1 MESVLEL
8 REVHFAY
15 PTMPAALKGISLR
28 IRRGSK
34 VALVGPNGA
43 GKTTLLLMCNGTLRP
58 GCGEVLLNGSPVRYD
73 ARSLRRLRKTVGL
86 VFQNSDMQVF
96 APTVY
101 QDVAFGPLNLGIE
114 GEQLNTV
121 VQHALHD
128 VGLAGYEKR
137 PPHHL
142 SGGEKKRVAI
152 AGILAMDP
160 EVLVFD
166 EPTASL
172 DPAGAEEILDLL
184 DELNLAGTTILLST
198 HDVEL
203 AYRWADEV
211 VFMHEGTI
219 LASGLPG
226 EVFADEALLQRARL
240 KPPMIV
246 DLHCQL
252 VRRGVIGAT
261 AIPSGMLSLIDV
273 LEQHLDGSG
282 TRRRGRILL
291 CDADAFHDGGIA
303 GIAASYGITCIGAM
317 GSKAK
322 RSARRQG
329 LEPEISYGVIDRC
342 ILRALA
348 GETPLILTS
357 GGMIDHTMRRIQTYR
372 EESGITITVE
382 RIEAPT
388 SGS

>member
-1 MESVLEL
+1 MEPVLEL
-8 REVHFAY
+8 REVQFAY
-15 PTMPAALKGISLR
+15 PTMPAALNNISLR
-28 IRRGSK
+28 IRRGGK
-34 VALVGPNGA
+34 IALVGPNGA

-58 GCGEVLLNGSPVRYD
+58 GRGEVLLNGTPVRYD

-101 QDVAFGPLNLGIE
+101 QDVAFGPLNLGVE

-121 VQHALHD
+121 VQHALHN
-128 VGLAGYEKR
+128 VGLAGYERR

-160 EVLVFD
+160 QVLVFD

-172 DPAGAEEILDLL
+172 DPAGAEEIMDLL
-184 DELNLAGTTILLST
+184 DELNLAGRTIVLST

-211 VFMHEGTI
+211 VFMHEGSI
-219 LASGLPG
+219 LASGPPC
-226 EVFADEALLQRARL
+226 EVFGDENLLQRARL

-246 DLHCQL
+246 DLFCQL
-252 VRRGVIGAT
+252 VRRGMIGAT
-261 AIPSGMLSLIDV
+261 DTPSGMLSLLAV
-273 LEQHLDGSG
+273 LERHLDE
-282 TRRRGRILL
+282 RGASRGGKIYL
-291 CDADAFHDGGIA
+291 CDAEAFRDNGIA
-303 GIAASYGITCIGAM
+303 GIAAAHGITCIGAM

-322 RSARRQG
+322 RYARQQD
-329 LEPEISYGVIDRC
+329 LEPDISYGVIDRC
-342 ILRALA
+342 ILKALA
-348 GETPLILTS
+348 GEKPLILTS
-357 GGMIDHTMRRIQTYR
+357 GGMIDHTLRRIQAYC
-372 EESGITITVE
+372 EESGIAITTE
-382 RIEAPT
+382 RIEPPP
-388 SGS
+388 GS

>member
-1 MESVLEL
+1 MEPVLEL
-8 REVHFAY
+8 RNVEFAY
-15 PTMPAALKGISLR
+15 PTMPAALNGISLA

-34 VALVGPNGA
+34 IALVGPNGA
-43 GKTTLLLMCNGTLRP
+43 GKTTLLLMCNGTLQP
-58 GCGEVLLNGSPVRYD
+58 GRGEVLLNGSPVRYD
-73 ARSLRRLRKTVGL
+73 ARSLRTVRKTVGL

-114 GEQLNTV
+114 GEQLDAT

-160 EVLVFD
+160 DVLVFD

-172 DPAGAEEILDLL
+172 DPAGAEEVMDLL
-184 DELNLAGTTILLST
+184 DELNLAGRTILLST

-211 VFMHEGTI
+211 VFMHEGSI
-219 LASGLPG
+219 LASGPPC
-226 EVFADEALLQRARL
+226 EVFGDEALLQRAHL

-246 DLHCQL
+246 DIFCQL

-261 AIPSGMLSLIDV
+261 RTPSGMLSLLDV
-273 LEQHLDGSG
+273 LEQHLDDTGS
-282 TRRRGRILL
+282 RRGGRIFL
-291 CDADAFHDGGIA
+291 CDADAFRDDGID
-303 GIAASYGITCIGAM
+303 GIAAAYGVTCIGAM

-348 GETPLILTS
+348 GETPLILTT
-357 GGMIDHTMRRIQTYR
+357 GGMIDHTLRRIQAYR
-372 EESGITITVE
+372 EESGITISVE
-382 RIEAPT
+382 RIEAPPP
-388 SGS
+388 GS

>member
-1 MESVLEL
+1 MEPVLEL
-8 REVHFAY
+8 REVQFAY
-15 PTMPAALKGISLR
+15 PTMPAALNNISLR
-28 IRRGSK
+28 IRRGGK
-34 VALVGPNGA
+34 IALVGPNGA

-58 GCGEVLLNGSPVRYD
+58 GRGEVLLNGTPVRYD

-101 QDVAFGPLNLGIE
+101 QDVAFGPLNLGVE

-121 VQHALHD
+121 VQHALHN
-128 VGLAGYEKR
+128 VGLAGYERR

-160 EVLVFD
+160 QVLVFD

-172 DPAGAEEILDLL
+172 DPAGAEEIMDLL
-184 DELNLAGTTILLST
+184 DELNLAGRTIVLST

-211 VFMHEGTI
+211 VFMHEGSI
-219 LASGLPG
+219 LASGPPC
-226 EVFADEALLQRARL
+226 EVFGDETLLQRARL

-246 DLHCQL
+246 DLFCQL
-252 VRRGVIGAT
+252 VRRGMIGAT
-261 AIPSGMLSLIDV
+261 DTPSGMLSLLAV
-273 LEQHLDGSG
+273 LERHLDE
-282 TRRRGRILL
+282 RGASRGGKIYL
-291 CDADAFHDGGIA
+291 CDAEAFRDNGIA
-303 GIAASYGITCIGAM
+303 GIAAAHGITCIGAM

-322 RSARRQG
+322 RYARQQD
-329 LEPEISYGVIDRC
+329 LEPDISYGVIDRC
-342 ILRALA
+342 ILKALA
-348 GETPLILTS
+348 GEKPLILTS
-357 GGMIDHTMRRIQTYR
+357 GGMIDHTLRRIQAYC
-372 EESGITITVE
+372 EESGIAITTE
-382 RIEAPT
+382 RIEPPP
-388 SGS
+388 GS